1 MSKRSMIREKLE
13 EGYTQ
18 MEVAKM
24 LGVPQSS
31 VSYHSSDMNA
41 KVTCN
46 KEYCRYRFRRCKV
59 ENERIVIYKEFGVM
73 YMTNETNY
81 FSYVRNAN
89 KVCNLKNFK
98 TFDEAVQYLKKY
110 GKADGI
116 TFIDRTG
123 GKFS

>member
-1 MSKRSMIREKLE
+1 MSKRSKIREMLD

-24 LGVPQSS
+24 LGVPQST
-31 VSYHSSDMNA
+31 VSYHSSNMNA
-41 KVTCN
+41 RVACN
-46 KEYCRYRFRRCKV
+46 KEYCRYRFRKCRM
-59 ENERIVIYKEFGVM
+59 ENERIVIYREFGVM

-81 FSYVRNAN
+81 FSQIRDVS
-89 KVCNLKNFK
+89 KVCNLEKFE

-116 TFIDRTG
+116 TFINRTG
-123 GKFS
+123 GRFS